1 MYNEIER
8 VTTVMRGKKETRQ
21 SKLRSSN
28 CNVYATLV
36 IVRTFNST
44 LSNINYNC
52 YLVLIKSPTLTVVKQ
67 ISNIIS
73 MKDSKRGELTMRQ
86 TA

>member
-1 MYNEIER
+1 MPIFLT

-21 SKLRSSN
+21 SKLQSNN
-28 CNVYATLV
+28 CNVYAMLV

-52 YLVLIKSPTLTVVKQ
+52 FLVLIKSATLTAVKQ

-73 MKDSKRGELTMRQ
+73 TRDSKRGELMMRQ